1 MKMRFIIFSVLLCCA
16 MIEEVQAQTQGEEIE
31 LSSKNSETVSNQ
43 YEIPIPVHINYDYEQ
58 LNIHITENIENVSTT
73 IEGPEGIVYQQ
84 QITAPKGQSLSVN
97 LQPFQEGEYTIIFQD
112 AEGNEVEGYFTKE
125 KEEIFN

>member
-1 MKMRFIIFSVLLCCA
+1 MKNIKSLFLFTILLFPNYILA
-16 MIEEVQAQTQGEEIE
+16 ENIKLKNNNDNE
-31 LSSKNSETVSNQ
+31 LSQNK
-43 YEIPIPVHINYDYEQ
+43 IPIPVDVGYDDNDNK

-112 AEGNEVEGYFTKE
+112 AAGNEVEGIFTKE
-125 KEEIFN
+125 NEN